1 MGAGTLRIET
11 QINGR
16 GELLE
21 LEPDEVLLD
30 ALRERLHLTG
40 TKDGCRE
47 GECGA
52 CTVLVD
58 DCPVAACLYPAAA
71 VHGRSVET
79 VEGIGGE
86 ALSQVQNALLAAG
99 GVQCGFCT
107 PGFVVVLTA
116 LLRQEPDPTPERIRE
131 AIAGNLCRCTGYAA
145 IVRAARAAAA
155 ALRAQQ
161 ERR

>member
-1 MGAGTLRIET
+1 VKIET

-16 GELLE
+16 EEFLDVRPE
-21 LEPDEVLLD
+21 EVLLD

-52 CTVLVD
+52 CTVLVEGA
-58 DCPVAACLYPAAA
+58 PVCACLYPAAA
-71 VHGRSVET
+71 VHGRRVET
-79 VEGIGGE
+79 VE
-86 ALSQVQNALLAAG
+86 ALGRDGLSPVQRALLEAG

-107 PGFVVVLTA
+107 PGLVVALTA
-116 LLRQEPDPTPERIRE
+116 LLRREPDPTPERIRR

-145 IVRAARAAAA
+145 IVRGAQQAAAI
-155 ALRAQQ
+155 LR
-161 ERR
+161 EPGESV